1 MINTSQDGESLAET
15 QIDRFQNLLS
25 SLTQVE
31 GEVEIEIIDAVANQ
45 QEFFSIITNRQYHIL
60 QIIGSGISIGEH
72 RQALPFGRQV
82 ELPNASLQ
90 DLDPKYIIP
99 GDKLAQL
106 IRLNQD
112 LRLLYLSG
120 AQTELLAAEI
130 AINIPAVVGMRSGMT
145 SQSSQ
150 IFTEAMYRAI
160 FFGQPLDVAITAGR
174 QEIDLMNPG
183 SREWGLPVCYMQT
196 ADGMLLAAPPESA
209 EPAESVELIPKTPL
223 SIDQPPEDPQRQRS
237 WQKLV
242 SRLEV
247 YQRNLQALEEQK
259 ARYGERSPQLI
270 DTEIEKLTATIA
282 EIKDQM
288 DAIG

>member
-1 MINTSQDGESLAET
+1 
-15 QIDRFQNLLS
+15 
-25 SLTQVE
+25 
-31 GEVEIEIIDAVANQ
+31 
-45 QEFFSIITNRQYHIL
+45 
-60 QIIGSGISIGEH
+60 
-72 RQALPFGRQV
+72 
-82 ELPNASLQ
+82 
-90 DLDPKYIIP
+90 
-99 GDKLAQL
+99 
-106 IRLNQD
+106 
-112 LRLLYLSG
+112 
-120 AQTELLAAEI
+120 
-130 AINIPAVVGMRSGMT
+130 
-145 SQSSQ
+145 
-150 IFTEAMYRAI
+150 
-160 FFGQPLDVAITAGR
+160 VAITAGR